1 MLIDFSAERPSV
13 FNNLRSIDENILSK
27 NDSNILKVLPFCDH
41 SLIRMKNTFILVGKI
56 EYINSKKRFDAPLHQ
71 NTH

>member
-1 MLIDFSAERPSV
+1 MLIDFSAESSSV
-13 FNNLRSIDENILSK
+13 FNNPRSIDENILSK
-27 NDSNILKVLPFCDH
+27 NDSNDCDH
-41 SLIRMKNTFILVGKI
+41 SLICMKNTFILVGKI

>member
-13 FNNLRSIDENILSK
+13 FNNPRSIDENILSK
-27 NDSNILKVLPFCDH
+27 NDSNHCDH
-41 SLIRMKNTFILVGKI
+41 SLICMKNTFILVGKI